1 MEAYVQ
7 FRYYDL
13 AIGER
18 EVIYTYL
25 TKSFYVMEE
34 ETSIDEIQKEQSYAL
49 GDDDSITYIELS
61 FSSKFDDLFF
71 SSIRPDRWQSIKNI
85 LKEIKHRRGKMPVV
99 VLFKFIGANNL
110 NSEIVFC
117 IKNKFEK
124 QFDMAIEKIEYLV
137 DIIPFQLNLLPE
149 TMLEVIYSFDDS
161 SGKWIP
167 FQATNTN
174 RDKNS
179 RFVFSGGKWTIIG

>member
-137 DIIPFQLNLLPE
+137 DIIPSQLNLLPE

-179 RFVFSGGKWTIIG
+179 RFVFSDGKWTIIG

>member
-137 DIIPFQLNLLPE
+137 DIIPSQLNLLPE

>member
-1 MEAYVQ
+1 MKTYVQ

-13 AIGER
+13 AIRER

-34 ETSIDEIQKEQSYAL
+34 ETSIDEIEKEQSYVMG
-49 GDDDSITYIELS
+49 GDDPLTYIELS

-71 SSIRPDRWQSIKNI
+71 SFIRPEMWHSIKNI
-85 LKEIKHRRGKMPVV
+85 IKEIKHRRGKMPVV
-99 VLFKFIGANNL
+99 VLFKFIGANNI

-137 DIIPFQLNLLPE
+137 DIIPSQLNLLPE
-149 TMLEVIYSFDDS
+149 TIIQVVYFFDDS
-161 SGKWIP
+161 YGKWIP

-174 RDKNS
+174 RNESS
-179 RFVFSGGKWTIIG
+179 RFAFSGGKWTIIG

>member
-1 MEAYVQ
+1 LEAYVQ

-25 TKSFYVMEE
+25 TKSFYVVEE

-137 DIIPFQLNLLPE
+137 DIIPSQLNLLPE

-174 RDKNS
+174 TDESS

>member
-25 TKSFYVMEE
+25 TKSFYVVEE

-137 DIIPFQLNLLPE
+137 DIIPSQLNLLPE

-174 RDKNS
+174 TDESS